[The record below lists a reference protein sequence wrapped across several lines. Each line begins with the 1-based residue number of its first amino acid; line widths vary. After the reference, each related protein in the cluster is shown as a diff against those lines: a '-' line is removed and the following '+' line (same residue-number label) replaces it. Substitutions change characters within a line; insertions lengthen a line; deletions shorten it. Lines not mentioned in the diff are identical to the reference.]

1 MKNFFLFF
9 LILLL
14 ADFTATAQTWTPAHP
29 TKPEII
35 QYDWG
40 NDIQISD
47 TEPFGK
53 LTGADKNNGDIYV
66 AIADTAIESGKSIV
80 IFKSTNYGM
89 SWTSVVSYSGSVM
102 PQRSKMLHS
111 GIDSVYYLYL
121 INNLIYCL
129 NVESLV
135 LGSITVSTYND
146 FDCVASSTGALYLV
160 ADLATSTSLPRYST
174 TNGFVSISQT
184 GTVSTGDFP
193 RMYMSGTG
201 DTLILAF
208 YQYGLS
214 GTVRVGR
221 YRQTSNGQISAMGFQ
236 NVITESQPKPDV
248 QPVMLGNTVWM
259 IYSLGST
266 GNIDIKCRLSTNSGL
281 SYGAPVN
288 LAANPNVDEY
298 WLEARH
304 YTTGNT
310 GMDIAY
316 YADSLQSGPSTN
328 NTDKILYSFANVNT
342 PTNFSAPVQIS
353 EHPPEWS
360 SRMYVPAAVEI
371 YGSSDVGVVWVGLD
385 GTNKRVYWDSYNAV
399 TGVPGNQN
407 EIPQTYELKQNYP
420 NPFNPVTQ
428 IEFSIPNDEYVTLR
442 VFDILG
448 REVSVLLSK
457 NMKAGEH
464 SVQFDGSKLS
474 SGVYIYRIEAGR
486 FADAK
491 KMILIK

>member
-1 MKNFFLFF
+1 MKNIILSF

-14 ADFTATAQTWTPAHP
+14 ADFTATAQTWTPNLSR
-29 TKPEII
+29 PEIL
-35 QYDWG
+35 QYDFG
-40 NDIQISD
+40 DDVMISS

-53 LTGADKNNGDIYV
+53 LTGAEKDNGDIYV

-80 IFKSTNYGM
+80 IFRSTNFGTT
-89 SWTSVVSYSGSVM
+89 WTNVASYSGTVM
-102 PQRSKMLHS
+102 PERSKMLHS

-135 LGSITVSTYND
+135 LGSITVATYSD
-146 FDCVASSTGALYLV
+146 FDCVASSTGALYVV
-160 ADLATSTSLPRYST
+160 ADLSTSTSLPRYST

-208 YQYGLS
+208 YQYGLT

-221 YRQTSNGQISAMGFQ
+221 YRESSPGQIASLGFA
-236 NVITESQPKPDV
+236 NVITETQPKPDV
-248 QPVMLGNTVWM
+248 QPVMYSGLVWM
-259 IYSLGST
+259 IYSVGST
-266 GNIDIKCRLSTNSGL
+266 GNIDIKCMLSTNSGL
-281 SYGAPVN
+281 SYGSPVN

-304 YTTGNT
+304 YTSGNT

-328 NTDKILYSFANVNT
+328 GTDKILHRYATVNT
-342 PTNFSAPVQIS
+342 PTNFSAPLQIS

-360 SRMYVPAAVEI
+360 SRMYVPAMVEM
-371 YGSSDVGVVWVGLD
+371 YASSDVGVVWVGLD

-399 TGVPGNQN
+399 VGVPANQN
-407 EIPQTYELKQNYP
+407 ETPQAYKLKQNYP
-420 NPFNPVTQ
+420 NPFNPVTK
-428 IEFSIPNDEYVTLR
+428 IEFSVPRDEYVTLR
-442 VFDILG
+442 VYDILG
-448 REVSVLLSK
+448 RELTILLSK
-457 NMKAGEH
+457 NMKAGNH